1 MRSPIST
8 AGTARRLPV
17 TMKSFDH
24 GACKAV
30 FRLTCCCLS
39 FGLLTL
45 MMGCNNNPQSVEHA
59 DVSGKVLFQGKPL
72 PGGQVTFVVVKGGF
86 ASSGPIDENGNYQI
100 KSPVGDVEI
109 SVDNRM
115 LQQQRGKPT
124 STPHL
129 KQPGAEEAKPLKGR
143 WVNIPSSYWDPSTSG
158 LKFTV
163 KPGTQTHDIEL
174 SANPTPAGG
183 ASGQ

>member
-17 TMKSFDH
+17 TMKSLNH
-24 GACKAV
+24 GVCKAA

-39 FGLLTL
+39 FGLLIL
-45 MMGCNNNPQSVEHA
+45 MVGCDKNPRSVDHA
-59 DVSGKVLFQGKPL
+59 DVSGTVLFQGKPL
-72 PGGQVTFVVVKGGF
+72 PGGRVSFVAKGGF
-86 ASSGPIDENGNYQI
+86 AASEIIDENGKYQI
-100 KSPVGDVEI
+100 KAPVGDVEI
-109 SVDNRM
+109 GVDNQM

-124 STPHL
+124 STPRL
-129 KQPGAEEAKPLKGR
+129 KQPGAEPSKPLKGR
-143 WVNIPSSYWDPSTSG
+143 WVNISPSYADPHTSG

-163 KPGTQTHDIEL
+163 KPGTQTHDVEL

-183 ASGQ
+183 APGQ